1 MLHNISVIN
10 DILGMIMNEE
20 HLLLTYVDIL
30 MTNFWRYMLIYK
42 E

>member
-20 HLLLTYVDIL
+20 HLLLTYVDIQ